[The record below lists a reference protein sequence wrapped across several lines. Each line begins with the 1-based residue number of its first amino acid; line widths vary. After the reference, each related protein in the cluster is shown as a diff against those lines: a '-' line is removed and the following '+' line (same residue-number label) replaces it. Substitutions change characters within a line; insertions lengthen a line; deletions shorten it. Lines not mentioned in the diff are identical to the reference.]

1 MSLFN
6 TGSGSKEE
14 NRNTIIAVVLSS
26 VVVGV
31 GFMIQNALFPPA
43 PPSQAAATTAPA
55 AQTAPAAPG
64 GTVTGAPA
72 SSLLPAPSASPAAQA
87 PATGAP
93 GAAAVVA
100 APLAEQ
106 TYTIETDIFMA
117 TFSNAGGDLVSL
129 KLKQHKDR
137 NGNVDLIVPGAAGA
151 QGLSL
156 AFGPAGSAPVK
167 DLMNVQWLG
176 TDKKT
181 IEFSRTFFA
190 TMPGQP
196 DPVPF
201 TYRKAYS
208 LRDGEHMFGMAVTL
222 ENSRGEFLP
231 LNQGGFAYSLSL
243 GPQIGPRFD
252 HLPKNADYRKWITE
266 VNGKK
271 RTENPKAGT
280 AFTPKDQPTWA
291 AIAGK
296 YFAFVAVPEAPFA
309 TYSFLQGTDQ
319 AIGQAN
325 TLSLQRPA
333 IQASRQ
339 TDTYYFYFGPK
350 TAKYLSRY
358 EYADKNAFGRAG
370 LRLEDVMD
378 TSNMLGWLENIL
390 KFVMNL
396 FYGLIPNYG
405 VAIILVTILTKL
417 LMFPL
422 TKKSSIS
429 SAKMQ
434 ELQPQIAE
442 LQAKYKGNPQKL
454 NQEMAEF
461 YKNAGYNPMAGCL
474 PMLIQLPF
482 FIAMYN
488 LFNNHFDLRGAL
500 FIPGWIPDL
509 SMPESVLGF
518 GNFKLPILGWT
529 DLRAL
534 PIVYLGSQ
542 LLYGKFTQSSNPSAG
557 QSASQMKLMMY
568 GMPVMFFFML
578 YDVPSGLLI
587 YWIVSNVIT
596 IGQQM
601 VINDMLKH
609 HKLKSAEAKLTGSSA
624 SGGSSGSSGAAGAA
638 GASGSANV
646 SSFQSAR
653 QAGKTTV
660 KSGAGTGAGSK
671 PAAGKTGS
679 AKPGANRDTRSF
691 SEKTRD
697 WLETKAAEAT
707 KPQEAA
713 KPAADKS
720 DKSDKSDKASDKGDS
735 GRKPR

>member
-1 MSLFN
+1 MSIFN
-6 TGSGSKEE
+6 SGSGSKEE

-43 PPSQAAATTAPA
+43 PPSQAPATTAPA
-55 AQTAPAAPG
+55 AQVAPAAPG
-64 GTVTGAPA
+64 GTVTGTQPAPGA
-72 SSLLPAPSASPAAQA
+72 TLLPAPAATPSAQ
-87 PATGAP
+87 AP
-93 GAAAVVA
+93 GAAAPGAATVVA

-106 TYTIETDIFMA
+106 KYSVETDVFQA

-129 KLKQHKDR
+129 KLKDHKDR

-176 TDKKT
+176 ADRKT

-190 TMPGQP
+190 AVPGKA
-196 DPVPF
+196 DPVAF

-208 LRDGEHMFGMAVTL
+208 LRDGEYMFGMAVTL
-222 ENSRGEFLP
+222 ENSNGEFLP

-243 GPQIGPRFD
+243 GPQIGPSFA
-252 HLPKNADYRKWITE
+252 HLAKNADYRKWITE

-309 TYSFLQGTDQ
+309 TYSFLQGTDP

-325 TLSLQRPA
+325 TLSMQRPA

-405 VAIILVTILTKL
+405 VAIILVTILTKV

-461 YKNAGYNPMAGCL
+461 YKSAGYNPMAGCL

-509 SMPESVLGF
+509 SMPESVLSF

-534 PIVYLGSQ
+534 PIIYLGSQ
-542 LLYGKFTQSSNPSAG
+542 LLYGKFTQSSNPTAG
-557 QSASQMKLMMY
+557 QSANQMKLMMY

-578 YDVPSGLLI
+578 YDVPSGLLL

-609 HKLKSAEAKLTGSSA
+609 HKLKSAEARLAGASA
-624 SGGSSGSSGAAGAA
+624 SAGSSGSSGGAAGAA

-660 KSGAGTGAGSK
+660 KSGGAG
-671 PAAGKTGS
+671 
-679 AKPGANRDTRSF
+679 AKPGAGKAGAGKPGTNRDTRTF

-697 WLETKAAEAT
+697 WLETKAAEAA
-707 KPQEAA
+707 KAQEAA
-713 KPAADKS
+713 KS
-720 DKSDKSDKASDKGDS
+720 ASEKGDS
-735 GRKPR
+735 GKKPR